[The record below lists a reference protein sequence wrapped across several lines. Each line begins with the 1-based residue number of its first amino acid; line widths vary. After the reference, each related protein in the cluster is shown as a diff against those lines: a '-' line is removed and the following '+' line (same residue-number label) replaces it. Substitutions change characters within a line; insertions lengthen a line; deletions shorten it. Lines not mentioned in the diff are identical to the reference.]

1 MGYVIVLACC
11 VATMMGSIV
20 GAEQA
25 KDTMIN
31 EQGDYVSKFTG
42 APIET
47 REALQDTRSKGFA
60 EMSNDELADLKYI
73 SSGENTLHVAVKG
86 HVRNVDSSVTL
97 LVEGGTLTFNN
108 AGYFSSTG
116 ETGALLEATL
126 GDFSNEN
133 TDGRRLASG
142 RGSGSGRGWG

>member
-1 MGYVIVLACC
+1 
-11 VATMMGSIV
+11 
-20 GAEQA
+20 
-25 KDTMIN
+25 MIN
-31 EQGDYVSKFTG
+31 KQGVRFEVYWRSY
-42 APIET
+42 
-47 REALQDTRSKGFA
+47 RDTRGPPDTSKGFA
-60 EMSNDELADLKYI
+60 EMSNDELAYLKYI

-126 GDFSNEN
+126 GDFSIEN
-133 TDGRRLASG
+133 TDGRRLK
-142 RGSGSGRGWG
+142 

>member
-116 ETGALLEATL
+116 ETGALLEATFD
-126 GDFSNEN
+126 GGVN
-133 TDGRRLASG
+133 TDGRRL
-142 RGSGSGRGWG
+142 RVELN